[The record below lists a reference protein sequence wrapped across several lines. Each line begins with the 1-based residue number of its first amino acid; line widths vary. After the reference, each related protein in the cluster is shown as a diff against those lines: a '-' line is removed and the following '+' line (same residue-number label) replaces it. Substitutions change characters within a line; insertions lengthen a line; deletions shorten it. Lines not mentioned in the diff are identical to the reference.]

1 MNTKVDTTKPKVS
14 LSRKRQVAQK
24 QAEGDEPELEK
35 FTCVVCEKTYF
46 DTGLY
51 FYGTKSTRCLWC
63 TKFPPVKKRQ
73 LD

>member
-1 MNTKVDTTKPKVS
+1 MNAKVASAKVTKS

-24 QAEGDEPELEK
+24 QAETDEPELTK
-35 FTCVVCEKTYF
+35 FTCSVCEKTYF

-63 TKFPPVKKRQ
+63 TKFPPSKKR
-73 LD
+73 